1 MWERAEGTGNIST
14 NATGAC
20 TQPNSLPF
28 VGMLNACAC
37 VVVVEERPDMFM
49 SRSFKMV
56 VSPMSLWGL
65 AWLTCMQNVEH

>member
-20 TQPNSLPF
+20 MQPNSLPF
-28 VGMLNACAC
+28 VGVLNARAC
-37 VVVVEERPDMFM
+37 VVEERPGMFM
-49 SRSFKMV
+49 SRSFKVV

-65 AWLTCMQNVEH
+65 VWLTCMQNVKH

>member
-1 MWERAEGTGNIST
+1 
-14 NATGAC
+14 
-20 TQPNSLPF
+20 

-49 SRSFKMV
+49 SRSFKVV